1 MRVLI
6 SGRSALVFI
15 REEEWGTS
23 RGASALSRRCDYGGV
38 RAEMGPIL
46 LPVDSRQRYVLLL
59 LTPTT
64 ALQRR
69 ASPCGALLCEE
80 TRTSTSASTQTNQE
94 RGAAPG
100 RRVIEGLVG
109 PVEARWRPRPGPGP
123 PLLSSEEDRA

>member
-46 LPVDSRQRYVLLL
+46 LPVDSRQRWVCYYENAVWIVQVLLKKI
-59 LTPTT
+59 
-64 ALQRR
+64 
-69 ASPCGALLCEE
+69 
-80 TRTSTSASTQTNQE
+80 
-94 RGAAPG
+94 
-100 RRVIEGLVG
+100 VYHFK
-109 PVEARWRPRPGPGP
+109 
-123 PLLSSEEDRA
+123 

>member
-46 LPVDSRQRYVLLL
+46 LPFDIC
-59 LTPTT
+59 
-64 ALQRR
+64 
-69 ASPCGALLCEE
+69 ASPGEALKSPRAITEMG
-80 TRTSTSASTQTNQE
+80 TRE
-94 RGAAPG
+94 RG
-100 RRVIEGLVG
+100 RQV
-109 PVEARWRPRPGPGP
+109 RWSAHDQGEQVATEHTGTQC
-123 PLLSSEEDRA
+123 

>member
-46 LPVDSRQRYVLLL
+46 LPVDIRQRLLG
-59 LTPTT
+59 PDSHRGSCGSRAA
-64 ALQRR
+64 ALEFNP
-69 ASPCGALLCEE
+69 SSLSL
-80 TRTSTSASTQTNQE
+80 SFNQ
-94 RGAAPG
+94 
-100 RRVIEGLVG
+100 I
-109 PVEARWRPRPGPGP
+109 
-123 PLLSSEEDRA
+123 